1 MPTFHYTGFD
11 ALGQPV
17 SGTIQSLSETVAR
30 HALESER
37 QVRVAALHPSFF
49 SREWG
54 PAKPKAASVVLFTR
68 MTSSLLRS
76 LTLQESLEVTRDDL
90 GDPRM
95 ERVLWEVSVRVKLG
109 GALADALAEH
119 PRAFDPVYV
128 AAVRA
133 GEQANLQDVM
143 RMLAISQ
150 KRNQETRR
158 KVVKGLAYP
167 TTVLGIGLLVTLVI
181 LYVVVPRFAR
191 AVADAGAGA
200 PVIMRMMLGASE
212 VLRLAG
218 PLLVVFVVMATWLG
232 IRAYRRSEGFRR
244 RVDSGVLRLPVM
256 GTLLRQAALA
266 SWARLFAILYSSGT
280 PVPTAVALAAQT
292 IRNHVLRSQLVAVS
306 AGHTDGRPLWQEMRR
321 VGIPPVA
328 AKMTQVG
335 EEGGR
340 LAEMMNDL
348 AEYYDE
354 ETSYSVD
361 KLTSKL
367 EPLAIIIIMIPIAL
381 LVGGVYALMASSMQ
395 AVTRQ

>member
-17 SGTIQSLSETVAR
+17 SGSIESLSETVAR
-30 HALESER
+30 HALEQER
-37 QVRVAALHPSFF
+37 QIRVAALRPSFF

-109 GALADALAEH
+109 GSLADALAEH

-143 RMLAISQ
+143 RMLAVSQ
-150 KRNQETRR
+150 KRTQETRR

-167 TTVLGIGLLVTLVI
+167 TTVLGIGMIVTLVI
-181 LYVVVPRFAR
+181 LYVVVPRFAQ
-191 AVADAGAGA
+191 AVADAGAEA
-200 PVIMRMMLGASE
+200 PVIMRMMLGASH

-218 PLLVVFVVMATWLG
+218 PALLAGVVLAIWLAV
-232 IRAYRRSEGFRR
+232 RAYRRSECFRR
-244 RVDSGVLRLPVM
+244 RADAALLRIPIL

-266 SWARLFAILYSSGT
+266 TWARLFAILYSSGT
-280 PVPTAVALAAQT
+280 AVPSAITLTAHTVG
-292 IRNHVLRSQLVAVS
+292 NHVLRHQLLEVS
-306 AGHTDGRPLWQEMRR
+306 RGHVDGRPLWQEMKR
-321 VGIPPVA
+321 VGLPPVA
-328 AKMTQVG
+328 AKMTRVG

-340 LAEMMNDL
+340 LAEMMIEL
-348 AEYYDE
+348 ADHYDE
-354 ETSYSVD
+354 ETAYSVD

-381 LVGGVYALMASSMQ
+381 LVGGVYALMTSSMQ
-395 AVTRQ
+395 AVTQ

>member
-37 QVRVAALHPSFF
+37 QVRVAALRPTFF

-109 GALADALAEH
+109 GSLADALAEH
-119 PRAFDPVYV
+119 PRAFDSVYV

-143 RMLAISQ
+143 RMLAVSQ
-150 KRNQETRR
+150 KRTQETRR

-167 TTVLGIGLLVTLVI
+167 TTVLGIGMIVTLVI
-181 LYVVVPRFAR
+181 LYVVVPRFAQ
-191 AVADAGAGA
+191 AVADAGAEA
-200 PVIMRMMLGASE
+200 
-212 VLRLAG
+212 
-218 PLLVVFVVMATWLG
+218 
-232 IRAYRRSEGFRR
+232 
-244 RVDSGVLRLPVM
+244 
-256 GTLLRQAALA
+256 
-266 SWARLFAILYSSGT
+266 
-280 PVPTAVALAAQT
+280 
-292 IRNHVLRSQLVAVS
+292 
-306 AGHTDGRPLWQEMRR
+306 
-321 VGIPPVA
+321 
-328 AKMTQVG
+328 
-335 EEGGR
+335 
-340 LAEMMNDL
+340 
-348 AEYYDE
+348 
-354 ETSYSVD
+354 
-361 KLTSKL
+361 
-367 EPLAIIIIMIPIAL
+367 
-381 LVGGVYALMASSMQ
+381 
-395 AVTRQ
+395 

>member
-1 MPTFHYTGFD
+1 MATYHYTGFD

-17 SGTIQSLSETVAR
+17 SGTIKSLSETVAR
-30 HALESER
+30 HALAEER
-37 QVRVAALHPSFF
+37 QVRVVTLRPSFL

-95 ERVLWEVSVRVKLG
+95 ERVLWDVSVRMKLG
-109 GALADALAEH
+109 GSLADALAEH

-133 GEQANLQDVM
+133 GEQANLREVM
-143 RMLAISQ
+143 RMLAVSQ
-150 KRNQETRR
+150 KRTQETRR

-167 TTVLGIGLLVTLVI
+167 ITVLGIGVIVTLVI
-181 LYVVVPRFAR
+181 LYVVVPRFAQ
-191 AVADAGAGA
+191 AVADAGAEA
-200 PVIMRMMLGASE
+200 PVIMRMMLGASH

-218 PLLVVFVVMATWLG
+218 PALLAAVALLVWLAVRG
-232 IRAYRRSEGFRR
+232 YQRSPAFRR
-244 RVDSGVLRLPVM
+244 RADSAFLRVPVL
-256 GTLLRQAALA
+256 GTLVQQAALA
-266 SWARLFAILYSSGT
+266 TWARLFAILYSSGA
-280 PVPTAVALAAQT
+280 AVEAAVTLAAHT
-292 IRNHVLRSQLVAVS
+292 VGNHVLRDQLLEVS
-306 AGHTDGRPLWQEMRR
+306 RGHVDGRPLWQEMKR

-328 AKMTQVG
+328 AKMTRVG
-335 EEGGR
+335 EDGGR
-340 LAEMMNDL
+340 IAEMMIEL
-348 AEYYDE
+348 ADHYDE

-381 LVGGVYALMASSMQ
+381 LVAGVYALMTSSMQ
-395 AVTRQ
+395 AVTQ